1 MSLNLQKNYWSRQ
14 TENLNQ
20 ERESWSRQ
28 RENLSLQ
35 KNSRSWRKA
44 NLNRLKW
51 TLLIV
56 LFTIPALS
64 FAQRNSRK
72 DEAKPTSD
80 RAYWV
85 DMLYRIAQ
93 PVLSQMAEG
102 KLQQNMTLELSPI
115 WDGRDT
121 RVAYLETFGRLMAGV
136 APWLNLPDDN
146 SEEGKK
152 RAQIRKW
159 ALKSYA
165 NGVDPESPDYLH
177 WNIHSQN
184 LVDAAYLAESFLRC
198 PSLWQS
204 LDATTQQRYVKEFK
218 SLRTILTPY
227 NNWLLFRAMVEAFLL
242 NVGEEADGYALGVA
256 TRKIS
261 EWYLSDGF
269 YSDGPEFS
277 LDYYNSY
284 VIHPMFIEVLEIME
298 PKGLYAPVK
307 KELALRRMQRF
318 NQLIERLISP
328 EGTFPAIGRSATYRM
343 GAFQSLA
350 MSAWKYG
357 LPEGMTNGQVRHAL
371 TTVMK
376 NMFGVEGNFNKEG
389 FLQLGFAGHQPDLA
403 DYYTNNGSLYM
414 TSLVFLPLGLPESHP
429 FWSDPAEDWTS
440 RKAWSGRPFRKDY
453 HESVRN

>member
-1 MSLNLQKNYWSRQ
+1 MSLN
-14 TENLNQ
+14 
-20 ERESWSRQ
+20 
-28 RENLSLQ
+28 LQ

-64 FAQRNSRK
+64 FAQRNSRN

-93 PVLSQMAEG
+93 PVLSNMAEG

-328 EGTFPAIGRSATYRM
+328 EGTFPAIGRSTTYRM

-440 RKAWSGRPFRKDY
+440 RKAWSGRSFRK
-453 HESVRN
+453 V

>member
-1 MSLNLQKNYWSRQ
+1 MSLNL
-14 TENLNQ
+14 L
-20 ERESWSRQ
+20 
-28 RENLSLQ
+28 

-64 FAQRNSRK
+64 FAQRNSRN

-165 NGVDPESPDYLH
+165 NGVDPKSPDYLH

-284 VIHPMFIEVLEIME
+284 VIHPMFIEVLEVME

>member
-1 MSLNLQKNYWSRQ
+1 MSLN
-14 TENLNQ
+14 
-20 ERESWSRQ
+20 
-28 RENLSLQ
+28 LQ

-64 FAQRNSRK
+64 FAQRNSRN

-284 VIHPMFIEVLEIME
+284 VIHPMFIEVLEVME

>member
-1 MSLNLQKNYWSRQ
+1 MSLN
-14 TENLNQ
+14 
-20 ERESWSRQ
+20 
-28 RENLSLQ
+28 LQ

-64 FAQRNSRK
+64 FAQRNSRN

-242 NVGEEADGYALGVA
+242 NAGEEADGYALGVA

-284 VIHPMFIEVLEIME
+284 VIHPMFIEVLEVME

>member
-1 MSLNLQKNYWSRQ
+1 MSLNLQK
-14 TENLNQ
+14 TK
-20 ERESWSRQ
+20 
-28 RENLSLQ
+28 LSL
-35 KNSRSWRKA
+35 
-44 NLNRLKW
+44 LKM

-64 FAQRNSRK
+64 FAQRNSRN

-93 PVLSQMAEG
+93 PVLSNMAEG
-102 KLQQNMTLELSPI
+102 KLQQNMTLELSPT

>member
-1 MSLNLQKNYWSRQ
+1 MSLN
-14 TENLNQ
+14 
-20 ERESWSRQ
+20 
-28 RENLSLQ
+28 LQ

-64 FAQRNSRK
+64 FAQRNSRN

>member
-20 ERESWSRQ
+20 EGESWSRQ

-35 KNSRSWRKA
+35 KNSRSWQKA

-64 FAQRNSRK
+64 FAQRNSRN

-136 APWLNLPDDN
+136 APWLNLPDDD
-146 SEEGKK
+146 SEEGQK

-284 VIHPMFIEVLEIME
+284 VIHPMFIEVLEVME

-357 LPEGMTNGQVRHAL
+357 LPERMTNGQVRHAL

>member
-1 MSLNLQKNYWSRQ
+1 MSLN
-14 TENLNQ
+14 
-20 ERESWSRQ
+20 
-28 RENLSLQ
+28 LQ

-64 FAQRNSRK
+64 FAQRNNRN

-93 PVLSQMAEG
+93 PVLSNMAEG

-429 FWSDPAEDWTS
+429 FWSDHAEDWTS

>member
-1 MSLNLQKNYWSRQ
+1 MSLNLQK
-14 TENLNQ
+14 TK
-20 ERESWSRQ
+20 
-28 RENLSLQ
+28 LSL
-35 KNSRSWRKA
+35 
-44 NLNRLKW
+44 LKM

-56 LFTIPALS
+56 LFTIPVLS
-64 FAQRNSRK
+64 FAQKNSRN

>member
-1 MSLNLQKNYWSRQ
+1 MSLN
-14 TENLNQ
+14 
-20 ERESWSRQ
+20 
-28 RENLSLQ
+28 LQ

-146 SEEGKK
+146 SEEGRK

-204 LDATTQQRYVKEFK
+204 LDATSQQRYVKEFK

-284 VIHPMFIEVLEIME
+284 VIHPMFIEVLEVME

>member
-1 MSLNLQKNYWSRQ
+1 MSLNL
-14 TENLNQ
+14 L
-20 ERESWSRQ
+20 
-28 RENLSLQ
+28 
-35 KNSRSWRKA
+35 KNSRSWRKT

-64 FAQRNSRK
+64 FAQRNSRN

-115 WDGRDT
+115 WDGRET

-165 NGVDPESPDYLH
+165 NGVDPKSPDYLH

-284 VIHPMFIEVLEIME
+284 VIHPMFIEVLEVME

>member
-1 MSLNLQKNYWSRQ
+1 MSIN
-14 TENLNQ
+14 
-20 ERESWSRQ
+20 
-28 RENLSLQ
+28 LQ

-64 FAQRNSRK
+64 FAQRNSRN

-307 KELALRRMQRF
+307 KELDLRRMQRF

>member
-1 MSLNLQKNYWSRQ
+1 MSLNL
-14 TENLNQ
+14 L
-20 ERESWSRQ
+20 
-28 RENLSLQ
+28 

-64 FAQRNSRK
+64 FAQRNSRN

-136 APWLNLPDDN
+136 APWLNLPDNN

>member
-1 MSLNLQKNYWSRQ
+1 MSLNL
-14 TENLNQ
+14 L
-20 ERESWSRQ
+20 
-28 RENLSLQ
+28 

-64 FAQRNSRK
+64 FAQRNSRN

-343 GAFQSLA
+343 RAFQSLA

>member
-1 MSLNLQKNYWSRQ
+1 MSLN
-14 TENLNQ
+14 
-20 ERESWSRQ
+20 
-28 RENLSLQ
+28 LQ

-64 FAQRNSRK
+64 FAQRNSRN

-121 RVAYLETFGRLMAGV
+121 RVTYLETFGRLMAGV

-440 RKAWSGRPFRKDY
+440 RKARSGRPFRKDY

>member
-1 MSLNLQKNYWSRQ
+1 MSIN
-14 TENLNQ
+14 
-20 ERESWSRQ
+20 
-28 RENLSLQ
+28 LQ

-64 FAQRNSRK
+64 FAQRNSRN

-307 KELALRRMQRF
+307 KELDLRRMQRF

-414 TSLVFLPLGLPESHP
+414 TSLVFLPLGLPESHS

>member
-1 MSLNLQKNYWSRQ
+1 MSLNL
-14 TENLNQ
+14 L
-20 ERESWSRQ
+20 
-28 RENLSLQ
+28 

-64 FAQRNSRK
+64 FAQRNSRN

-284 VIHPMFIEVLEIME
+284 VIHPMFIEVLEVME

>member
-1 MSLNLQKNYWSRQ
+1 MSLNL
-14 TENLNQ
+14 L
-20 ERESWSRQ
+20 
-28 RENLSLQ
+28 

-64 FAQRNSRK
+64 FAQRNSRN

-328 EGTFPAIGRSATYRM
+328 EGTFPAIGRSATYCM

>member
-1 MSLNLQKNYWSRQ
+1 MSLNL
-14 TENLNQ
+14 L
-20 ERESWSRQ
+20 
-28 RENLSLQ
+28 

-284 VIHPMFIEVLEIME
+284 VIHPMFIEVLEVME

-357 LPEGMTNGQVRHAL
+357 LPEGITNGQVRHAL

>member
-136 APWLNLPDDN
+136 APWLNLPDDD
-146 SEEGKK
+146 SEEGQK

-242 NVGEEADGYALGVA
+242 NAGEEADGYALGVA

-284 VIHPMFIEVLEIME
+284 VIHPMFIEVLEVME

-389 FLQLGFAGHQPDLA
+389 FLQLGFAGHQPELA

>member
-1 MSLNLQKNYWSRQ
+1 MSLNL
-14 TENLNQ
+14 L
-20 ERESWSRQ
+20 
-28 RENLSLQ
+28 

-64 FAQRNSRK
+64 FAQRNSRN

-307 KELALRRMQRF
+307 KELDLRRMQRF

>member
-1 MSLNLQKNYWSRQ
+1 MSLNLQK
-14 TENLNQ
+14 TK
-20 ERESWSRQ
+20 
-28 RENLSLQ
+28 LSL
-35 KNSRSWRKA
+35 
-44 NLNRLKW
+44 LKM

-64 FAQRNSRK
+64 FAQRNSRN

-159 ALKSYA
+159 VLKSYA

>member
-1 MSLNLQKNYWSRQ
+1 MSLNL
-14 TENLNQ
+14 L
-20 ERESWSRQ
+20 
-28 RENLSLQ
+28 

-165 NGVDPESPDYLH
+165 NGVDPKSPDYLH

-284 VIHPMFIEVLEIME
+284 VIHPMFIEVLEVME

>member
-1 MSLNLQKNYWSRQ
+1 MSLNLQKNSRSRQ

-20 ERESWSRQ
+20 EGESWSRQ

-64 FAQRNSRK
+64 FAQRNSRN

-136 APWLNLPDDN
+136 APWLNLPDDD
-146 SEEGKK
+146 SEEGQK

-242 NVGEEADGYALGVA
+242 NAGEEADGYALGVA

-284 VIHPMFIEVLEIME
+284 VIHPMFIEVLEVME

-389 FLQLGFAGHQPDLA
+389 FLQLGFAGHQPELA

>member
-1 MSLNLQKNYWSRQ
+1 MSLN
-14 TENLNQ
+14 
-20 ERESWSRQ
+20 
-28 RENLSLQ
+28 LQ

>member
-1 MSLNLQKNYWSRQ
+1 MSLNL
-14 TENLNQ
+14 L
-20 ERESWSRQ
+20 
-28 RENLSLQ
+28 

-284 VIHPMFIEVLEIME
+284 VIHPMFIEVLEVME

-389 FLQLGFAGHQPDLA
+389 FLKLGFAGHQPDLA

>member
-1 MSLNLQKNYWSRQ
+1 MSLN
-14 TENLNQ
+14 
-20 ERESWSRQ
+20 
-28 RENLSLQ
+28 LQ

-64 FAQRNSRK
+64 FAQRNNRN

-93 PVLSQMAEG
+93 PVLSNMAEG

>member
-1 MSLNLQKNYWSRQ
+1 MSLNL
-14 TENLNQ
+14 L
-20 ERESWSRQ
+20 
-28 RENLSLQ
+28 

-284 VIHPMFIEVLEIME
+284 VIHPMFIEVLEVME

-440 RKAWSGRPFRKDY
+440 RKAWSGRSFRKDY

>member
-1 MSLNLQKNYWSRQ
+1 MSLN
-14 TENLNQ
+14 
-20 ERESWSRQ
+20 
-28 RENLSLQ
+28 LQ

-93 PVLSQMAEG
+93 PVLSNMAEG

-284 VIHPMFIEVLEIME
+284 VIHPMFIEVLEVME

-429 FWSDPAEDWTS
+429 FWSDSAEDWTS

>member
-1 MSLNLQKNYWSRQ
+1 MSLNL
-14 TENLNQ
+14 L
-20 ERESWSRQ
+20 
-28 RENLSLQ
+28 
-35 KNSRSWRKA
+35 KNSRSWRKT

-64 FAQRNSRK
+64 FAQRNSRN

-165 NGVDPESPDYLH
+165 NGVDPKSPDYLH

-284 VIHPMFIEVLEIME
+284 VIHPMFIEVLEVME

>member
-1 MSLNLQKNYWSRQ
+1 MSLN
-14 TENLNQ
+14 
-20 ERESWSRQ
+20 
-28 RENLSLQ
+28 LQ

-64 FAQRNSRK
+64 FAQRNSWN

-93 PVLSQMAEG
+93 PVLSNMAEG

-218 SLRTILTPY
+218 SLRTILTPF

>member
-1 MSLNLQKNYWSRQ
+1 MSLNL
-14 TENLNQ
+14 L
-20 ERESWSRQ
+20 
-28 RENLSLQ
+28 
-35 KNSRSWRKA
+35 KNSRSWRKT

-64 FAQRNSRK
+64 FAQRNSRN

-165 NGVDPESPDYLH
+165 NGVDPKSPDYLH

>member
-1 MSLNLQKNYWSRQ
+1 MTLNPQRTNM
-14 TENLNQ
+14 NL
-20 ERESWSRQ
+20 
-28 RENLSLQ
+28 
-35 KNSRSWRKA
+35 
-44 NLNRLKW
+44 LKW

-56 LFTIPALS
+56 LFTIPVLS
-64 FAQRNSRK
+64 FAQKSSRNTVV
-72 DEAKPTSD
+72 EPVSD

-136 APWLNLPDDN
+136 APWLNLPDDD

-177 WNIHSQN
+177 WNVHSQN

-204 LDATTQQRYVKEFK
+204 LDATTQQRYIKEFK

-227 NNWLLFRAMVEAFLL
+227 NNWLLFRAMLEAFLL
-242 NVGEEADGYALGVA
+242 NIDEEADGYALGVA

-284 VIHPMFIEVLEIME
+284 VIHPMFIEVLEVME
-298 PKGLYAPVK
+298 SKGLYAPVK

-318 NQLIERLISP
+318 NQLIERLVSP

-357 LPEGMTNGQVRHAL
+357 LPKGMTNGQVRYAL

-414 TSLVFLPLGLPESHP
+414 TSLVFLPLGLPENHS
-429 FWSDPAEDWTS
+429 FWNDPAEDWTS

-453 HESVRN
+453 HESVRK

>member
-1 MSLNLQKNYWSRQ
+1 MSLN
-14 TENLNQ
+14 
-20 ERESWSRQ
+20 
-28 RENLSLQ
+28 LQ

-93 PVLSQMAEG
+93 PVLSNMAEG

-429 FWSDPAEDWTS
+429 FWSDSAEDWTS

>member
-1 MSLNLQKNYWSRQ
+1 MSLNL
-14 TENLNQ
+14 L
-20 ERESWSRQ
+20 
-28 RENLSLQ
+28 

-64 FAQRNSRK
+64 FAQRNSRN

-93 PVLSQMAEG
+93 PVLSQMAES

-284 VIHPMFIEVLEIME
+284 VIHPMFIEVLEVMK